1 MDENNQ
7 YSQAMP
13 KFLPYGCIKKHKS
26 PSMLEFNK
34 ILDTTSH
41 DDKIGH
47 F

>member
-7 YSQAMP
+7 YSQAMQ
-13 KFLPYGCIKKHKS
+13 KFLPYSCIKKQKR

-34 ILDTTSH
+34 VLDKTSH